1 MSYCTN
7 CGTKLND
14 TAKFCKNC
22 GKKVNTAPAKQ
33 QTPPSK
39 SIKKQN
45 KKVRNVVIGSLIL
58 IVGLLIIKSISS
70 GDVKGN
76 PYDKIEIDDSVSNFV
91 DKNLLVQKCEFNDE
105 LKVRVKKILSDKNP
119 DPKNLDGQYCGT
131 ESHPCKYC
139 GKQIQQNTIYITK
152 QERIENMLKDP
163 ESNLGIGA
171 ISLIDEN
178 WNRDENNNAFLD
190 LLSSLYN
197 VWTQDMKNEVTGEFE
212 MLCNDFETGNK
223 YECIIDGD
231 YLTFCSLKCRD
242 EFELF
247 H

>member
-1 MSYCTN
+1 MAYCTN
-7 CGTKLND
+7 CGTELND
-14 TAKFCKNC
+14 TTKFCKNC
-22 GKKVNTAPAKQ
+22 GQRVITTKQTNQTLPPNT
-33 QTPPSK
+33 
-39 SIKKQN
+39 N
-45 KKVRNVVIGSLIL
+45 KKSKVLKNFVVGAVIL
-58 IVGLLIIKSISS
+58 IVGILIIKSISS
-70 GDVKGN
+70 GDVSKGN
-76 PYDKIEIDDSVSNFV
+76 PYDRIEINDNVSNFV
-91 DKNLLVQKCEFNDE
+91 DNNLLVQKCEFSDD

-119 DPKNLDGQYCGT
+119 DPKNRNGRYCGT

-139 GKQIQQNTIYITK
+139 GDPITQNTIYITK
-152 QERIENMLKDP
+152 QDRVEKMLKDP
-163 ESNLGIGA
+163 ENNLGIGA

-178 WNRDENNNAFLD
+178 WNQDKNNNAFLD

-197 VWTQDMKNEVTGEFE
+197 VWTQELKNEVTGEFE

-242 EFELF
+242 EYQLY

>member
-1 MSYCTN
+1 M
-7 CGTKLND
+7 
-14 TAKFCKNC
+14 
-22 GKKVNTAPAKQ
+22 
-33 QTPPSK
+33 
-39 SIKKQN
+39 
-45 KKVRNVVIGSLIL
+45 
-58 IVGLLIIKSISS
+58 
-70 GDVKGN
+70 
-76 PYDKIEIDDSVSNFV
+76 
-91 DKNLLVQKCEFNDE
+91 
-105 LKVRVKKILSDKNP
+105 SDKNP

>member
-1 MSYCTN
+1 MPFCTN
-7 CGTKLND
+7 CGTELND

-22 GKKVNTAPAKQ
+22 GKKVVVATETQ

-45 KKVRNVVIGSLIL
+45 KNLRNVVTGSLIL

-76 PYDKIEIDDSVSNFV
+76 PYDKIEINDNVSNFV
-91 DKNLLVQKCEFNDE
+91 DNNLLVQKCEFSGE
-105 LKVRVKKILSDKNP
+105 LKIRVKKILSDKNP

-242 EFELF
+242 EYELF